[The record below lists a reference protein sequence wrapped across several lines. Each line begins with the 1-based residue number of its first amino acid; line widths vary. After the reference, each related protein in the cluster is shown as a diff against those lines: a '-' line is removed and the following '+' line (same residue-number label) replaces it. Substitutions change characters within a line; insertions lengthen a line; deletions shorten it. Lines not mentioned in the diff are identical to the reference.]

1 MSTSTPQLTDDQL
14 DRAAGVLLGQAAG
27 DALGV
32 PYEFVPEHRLPRL
45 GDATDGRAE
54 MLGGGLGDYAPG
66 EYSDDTQMAVII
78 AEVSS
83 RGLDLTS
90 AEALDQIA
98 DGFIA
103 WAADR
108 PADIGIQTAKV
119 LRGTSPGPGSA
130 DSIRRACAALAAAG
144 ERTGGNGA
152 LMRTGIVG
160 LTHLHDRQATARAA
174 RAVAELT
181 HADPDAGDSCV
192 LWSEAVRVAVLDGRF
207 AVDSGL
213 DLLPAERRQLWADRL
228 EAAARGERDRAASNG
243 WTVAALQDAWTAI
256 ASTPGSQLEPA
267 LHAAVRTGNDTDTVA
282 AIAGAL
288 LGARWGA
295 SAVPAA
301 WRDLVHGIGGR
312 RAADLERLARDTTTS
327 GIGVQD

>member
-14 DRAAGVLLGQAAG
+14 DRAAGVLLGQAVG

-32 PYEFVPEHRLPRL
+32 PYEFVPDDRLPRL
-45 GDATDGRAE
+45 GDDTDGRAE

-103 WAADR
+103 WAADG

-130 DSIRRACAALAAAG
+130 DSIRRASAALAAAG

-160 LTHLHDRQATARAA
+160 LTRLHDRQATARAA

-192 LWSEAVRVAVLDGRF
+192 LWSEAVRVAVLYGRF

-312 RAADLERLARDTTTS
+312 RAADLQRLARDTATS
-327 GIGVQD
+327 GTGEQV

>member
-1 MSTSTPQLTDDQL
+1 MQL
-14 DRAAGVLLGQAAG
+14 DRAQGVLLGQAVG

-32 PYEFVPEHRLPRL
+32 PYEFVPQERLPHL
-45 GDATDGRAE
+45 GDATGGRAE

-90 AEALDQIA
+90 AEALDEIA

-103 WAADR
+103 WAADG

-119 LRGTSPGPGSA
+119 LGATSPGPGSA
-130 DSIRRACAALAAAG
+130 GRLRGSCAALAAAG

-152 LMRTGIVG
+152 LMRTGVVG
-160 LTHLHDRQATARAA
+160 LTRLHDREATARAA

-192 LWSEAVRVAVLDGRF
+192 LWSEAVRIAVLDGRLD
-207 AVDSGL
+207 VESGL
-213 DLLPAERRQLWADRL
+213 DLLPPDRRQLWGRRL
-228 EAAARGERDRAASNG
+228 ASAARGERDPAASNG

-256 ASTPGSQLEPA
+256 TSTPQHHLEPA

-295 SAVPAA
+295 GLVPPD
-301 WRDLVHGIGGR
+301 WRRLVHGIGGR
-312 RAADLERLARDTTTS
+312 RAADLKRLARDTAAS
-327 GIGVQD
+327 GWTG

>member
-1 MSTSTPQLTDDQL
+1 M
-14 DRAAGVLLGQAAG
+14 
-27 DALGV
+27 
-32 PYEFVPEHRLPRL
+32 PRL

-103 WAADR
+103 WAADG

-130 DSIRRACAALAAAG
+130 DSIRRACAALAVAG

-160 LTHLHDRQATARAA
+160 LTRLLDRQATARAA

-213 DLLPAERRQLWADRL
+213 DLLPVERRHLWADRL
-228 EAAARGERDRAASNG
+228 EAAARGGARPRSEQRLDRRGAAG
-243 WTVAALQDAWTAI
+243 RVDGDRLHA
-256 ASTPGSQLEPA
+256 GEPA
-267 LHAAVRTGNDTDTVA
+267 RAGVARRGPHGKRHGHRRGDRRSAAGRSVGRQ
-282 AIAGAL
+282 
-288 LGARWGA
+288 
-295 SAVPAA
+295 
-301 WRDLVHGIGGR
+301 R
-312 RAADLERLARDTTTS
+312 RAGRLARPGARHRRPAS
-327 GIGVQD
+327 R